1 MKKRIFAALSPPCVL
16 GDSVHEKTA
25 ATVKSRVAFDA
36 GGVASTSYSTV
47 NTTSNKVAEK
57 VLASQIIR
65 TTRAINDDEED
76 KRNVYVLHGLMGQGK
91 NWRGPITMLSEK
103 LRESLPKT
111 AFSLSLD

>member
-1 MKKRIFAALSPPCVL
+1 MLVRRQHGVKKRIFAALSPPCVF
-16 GDSVHEKTA
+16 GDSVHDKTTA
-25 ATVKSRVAFDA
+25 AFVKSRVAFDS
-36 GGVASTSYSTV
+36 GGASTSYSTV
-47 NTTSNKVAEK
+47 NTTTNKVAEK

-103 LRESLPKT
+103 LREV
-111 AFSLSLD
+111 F